1 MQHNFKIAKEDKLDF
16 LKIKKI
22 SFFFNPFSFEKKE
35 NHNLWDSEISI
46 NFKYQ

>member
-35 NHNLWDSEISI
+35 NHNL
-46 NFKYQ
+46 